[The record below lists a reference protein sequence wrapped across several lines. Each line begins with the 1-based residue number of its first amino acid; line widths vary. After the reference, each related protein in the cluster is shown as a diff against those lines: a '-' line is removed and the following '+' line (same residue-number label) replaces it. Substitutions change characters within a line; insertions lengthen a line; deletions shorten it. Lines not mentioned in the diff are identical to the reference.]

1 MAAMKKQG
9 IARTEL
15 PWHNKWTRKFSLLF
29 RARDHEMDADNE
41 HSLQLCHCIG
51 SMSTYPLDQWL
62 CCVHT
67 RWVVGKFVCLVI
79 PVSLSKPALTSN
91 NLLTCIRDIPL
102 ILMAYLGWKYFK
114 GTKFV
119 ALEDIPIRAALDEIR
134 DNPET
139 PEPVRKGWK
148 GVVMK
153 LLWE

>member
-1 MAAMKKQG
+1 MA
-9 IARTEL
+9 L
-15 PWHNKWTRKFSLLF
+15 LFSLVAAGLLVRSF
-29 RARDHEMDADNE
+29 RRICMLTTLSPLKTADKS
-41 HSLQLCHCIG
+41 HS
-51 SMSTYPLDQWL
+51 
-62 CCVHT
+62 
-67 RWVVGKFVCLVI
+67 
-79 PVSLSKPALTSN
+79 
-91 NLLTCIRDIPL
+91 DIPL
-102 ILMAYLGWKYFK
+102 ILVAYLGWKYFK

>member
-1 MAAMKKQG
+1 MLL
-9 IARTEL
+9 IA
-15 PWHNKWTRKFSLLF
+15 S
-29 RARDHEMDADNE
+29 D
-41 HSLQLCHCIG
+41 
-51 SMSTYPLDQWL
+51 
-62 CCVHT
+62 
-67 RWVVGKFVCLVI
+67 
-79 PVSLSKPALTSN
+79 

-102 ILMAYLGWKYFK
+102 ILMAYLGWKFFK

-153 LLWE
+153 MLWE